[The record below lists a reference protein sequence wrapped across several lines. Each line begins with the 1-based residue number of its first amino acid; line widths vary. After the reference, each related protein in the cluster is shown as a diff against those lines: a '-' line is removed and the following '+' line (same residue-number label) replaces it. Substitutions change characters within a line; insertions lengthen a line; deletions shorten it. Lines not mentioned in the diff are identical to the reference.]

1 MTSSWMVKEHETAKR
16 NREAALKRRK
26 DSKLKHVIIY
36 EHVDKK
42 VTVYLIF
49 LKNTF

>member
-1 MTSSWMVKEHETAKR
+1 MVKEHETAER

-26 DSKLKHVIIY
+26 DSKLKHVIIS
-36 EHVDKK
+36 EHVDK